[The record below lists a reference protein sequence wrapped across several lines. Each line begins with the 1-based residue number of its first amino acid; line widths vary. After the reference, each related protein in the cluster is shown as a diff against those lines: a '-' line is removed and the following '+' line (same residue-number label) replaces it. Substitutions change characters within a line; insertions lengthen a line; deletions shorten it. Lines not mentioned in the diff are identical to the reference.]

1 MYNYE
6 GEKLLDKIY
15 KDLYNSKSVQ
25 HTRRN
30 SDRREESIR
39 RYMDRLER
47 VHNKANTEH
56 KKDLIKELYFDKYV
70 ISEEKIPSF
79 ADKEVVIAAQKKS
92 LSRWIDYLTD
102 ENTYDK
108 LFIPLVSESISST
121 GYSSQYAKNLG
132 APCDDEMY
140 KDYPQPYPMG
150 GGDTFYPRDDGF
162 NWWIREVYEDEKM
175 VHAYTSNYYK
185 SYLIPPYCYVGIR
198 FSCVLD
204 I

>member
-1 MYNYE
+1 MFL
-6 GEKLLDKIY
+6 K
-15 KDLYNSKSVQ
+15 
-25 HTRRN
+25 
-30 SDRREESIR
+30 
-39 RYMDRLER
+39 
-47 VHNKANTEH
+47 
-56 KKDLIKELYFDKYV
+56 
-70 ISEEKIPSF
+70 
-79 ADKEVVIAAQKKS
+79 
-92 LSRWIDYLTD
+92 DYLTD

-140 KDYPQPYPMG
+140 EDYPQPYPMG

-162 NWWIREVYEDEKM
+162 NWWIREVYEDENM

-185 SYLIPPYCYVGIR
+185 GYHIPPYCYVGIR